1 MNINLE
7 NLTNEQ
13 FEHILNL
20 LIVYKQTH
28 KNKNVYLNEK
38 SIKEAIYF
46 MNTMGKEMASQIGI
60 N

>member
-1 MNINLE
+1 MLE
-7 NLTNEQ
+7 HISQEQ

-20 LIVYKQTH
+20 LIVYKQANR
-28 KNKNVYLNEK
+28 NKEVYLNER

-46 MNTMGKEMASQIGI
+46 MNNAGKDLANKLGM